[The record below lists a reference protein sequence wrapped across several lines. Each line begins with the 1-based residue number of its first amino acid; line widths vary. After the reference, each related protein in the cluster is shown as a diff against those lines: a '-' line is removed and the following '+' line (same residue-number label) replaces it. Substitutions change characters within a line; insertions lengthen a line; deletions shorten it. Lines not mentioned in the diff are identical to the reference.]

1 MVISSQVI
9 TDSPVILRRYLPFS
23 QVHVE
28 EFKKKKKFH
37 AHMTIS
43 GIVALTSTFIVIPLF
58 TFSTITFTF
67 TLA

>member
-9 TDSPVILRRYLPFS
+9 TDSSVILRRYLPFS

-28 EFKKKKKFH
+28 EFKKKKFH